1 MSEKM
6 EPEMISRRRAFSLLG
21 LAALGLTVL
30 PSVLTGSDAEAQ
42 TAGIIRRQERR
53 EGRRVR
59 REERRTAR
67 RARRA
72 ARRGY

>member
-6 EPEMISRRRAFSLLG
+6 EPEMISRRRAFSFLG
-21 LAALGLTVL
+21 LAALGLAVL
-30 PSVLTGSDAEAQ
+30 PLVLTGSNAEAQ
-42 TAGIIRRQERR
+42 TPGMVRRQERR

-59 REERRTAR
+59 REERRAGR